1 MDEEPRPMDEI
12 GEDISDT
19 VTGIIDSTAQLV
31 NNIRR
36 QVKNNLI
43 FADELED
50 IAQSFRNIAQLQQE
64 AAMRVAQ
71 IGTESI
77 ASETLG
83 DDDDEV
89 EFDEDLEEYEEE
101 EDE

>member
-1 MDEEPRPMDEI
+1 MIMDEEPRPMEEI
-12 GEDISDT
+12 GSDIGDT
-19 VTGIIDSTAQLV
+19 VTSIIDSTAQLV

-43 FADELED
+43 LADEMED

-83 DDDDEV
+83 DDDDEI
-89 EFDEDLEEYEEE
+89 EFDEEDYEEE